1 MFNLFKK
8 KRNEIASP
16 MTGQVIPITEVEDAV
31 FSSKAMGDGFA
42 VQPSEGKVYAPIKGK
57 ITSIFPTKHALG
69 LVDEKGLEVLLHI
82 GIDTVELAGN
92 GFDILVQEG
101 AEVDFDTQLA
111 TVDLD
116 YLKSQNKPTT
126 TMVIWTNG
134 ESATLDIK
142 TGQYTAKT
150 VIGEVK

>member
-42 VQPSEGKVYAPIKGK
+42 VQPSEGKVYAPVKGK

-116 YLKSQNKPTT
+116 YLKSQNKSTT

-134 ESATLDIK
+134 ESAILDIK
-142 TGQYTAKT
+142 TGQYAAKT